1 MAQITTSEKVQNN
14 QKITDGKIKIYLRK
28 IIHPLLLMAS
38 QSKVNFKIVKENKY
52 KVIKNKPI
60 IFAINHQCVY
70 DTPIACKAIKKHGY
84 ILSGKQPFEKID
96 ELFFNLNGSI
106 FVDRKDK
113 KDMALSKDAM
123 VEYLKKGQ
131 NIIMFPE
138 GTWNMTDQEL
148 MLNMKW
154 GIIEVAKETNAQI
167 IPVVLNYDRDNN
179 KCSVVFG
186 QTMVIEKDRD
196 KKEAIEELR
205 DEMAS
210 LRWKAIDETKIY
222 KREEIDVED
231 LRKKKEAIYDEY
243 PMLDVEYEKSVIF
256 KPTPTAEEVFA
267 PVKKLGLRKDTAF
280 LYGKNKTGI
289 W

>member
-1 MAQITTSEKVQNN
+1 MAQITTLEKVQNN
-14 QKITDGKIKIYLRK
+14 KKISDGKIKIYLRK
-28 IIHPLLLMAS
+28 IIHPVLMMAAK
-38 QSKVNFKIVKENKY
+38 SKVNFKVVKENKY
-52 KVIKNKPI
+52 KEIKNKPI
-60 IFAINHQCVY
+60 IFAINHQCFQ
-70 DTPIACKAIKKHGY
+70 DTPIACRALKKHGY

-179 KCSVVFG
+179 NCRVTFG
-186 QTMVIEKDRD
+186 KTMVIEKDRD
-196 KKEAIEELR
+196 KKEALEELR
-205 DEMAS
+205 DEMAT
-210 LRWKAIDETKIY
+210 LRWNAIDQTKVY
-222 KREEIDVED
+222 KREEINVEE
-231 LRKKKEAIYDEY
+231 LRKRKEAVFDEY
-243 PMLDVEYEKSVIF
+243 PMLDVEYEKSVVFNPI
-256 KPTPTAEEVFA
+256 PSAEQVFA
-267 PVKKLGLRKDTAF
+267 PVKKLGIRKNTAF
-280 LYGKNKTGI
+280 LYGKNKKGN